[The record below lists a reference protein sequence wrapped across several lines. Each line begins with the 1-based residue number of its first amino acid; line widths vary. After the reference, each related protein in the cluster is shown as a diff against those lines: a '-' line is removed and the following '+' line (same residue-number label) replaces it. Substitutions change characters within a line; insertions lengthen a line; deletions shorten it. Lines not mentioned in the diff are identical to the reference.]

1 VGQSKMDVISVSR
14 RTDIPAFY
22 SQWFINRIRKGWI
35 SFVHPFSQKEQFV
48 SLSPRDVIAL
58 VFWSKNY
65 GPLLSFLAELEDRG
79 YYFYFHFTITGLPR
93 ALEPGAPST
102 EEAISQFRTIA
113 SRLSSLHIQ
122 WRFDPLV
129 ITEETDLSFEIRAF
143 ERIAAALE
151 GYTYRCYIS
160 FVHLYQRVIRN
171 FRKMSITFRDP
182 EDNEKIEL
190 ACRMAEVGKNYGIAL
205 YACCNDLLVNGQVHK
220 AHCIDPEILLQ
231 ITPHSIAHLK
241 ISPTRPQ
248 CGCLKSIDIGKYDS
262 CPHGC
267 LYCYAN
273 ADKSIALK
281 NYYKFLGSGSSFSE
295 GRNL

>member
-1 VGQSKMDVISVSR
+1 MDVISVSR

-22 SQWFINRIRKGWI
+22 SEWFMNCIRKGWV
-35 SFVHPFSQKEQFV
+35 SFVHPFSKKEYFV
-48 SLSPRDVIAL
+48 PLSPHDVTAL

-65 GPLLSFLAELEDRG
+65 GPLIPYLAELEDRG

-93 ALEPGAPST
+93 ALEPGASST

-113 SRLSSLHIQ
+113 TRLSPLHIQ
-122 WRFDPLV
+122 WRFDPIV
-129 ITEETDLSFEIRAF
+129 ITDEIDISFEIKTF

-160 FVHLYQRVIRN
+160 FVHLYQRVTRN
-171 FRKMSITFRDP
+171 FRKRGITFRDL
-182 EDNEKIEL
+182 EDQEKIEL
-190 ACRMAEVGKNYGIAL
+190 ANRISEVGKNYGIAL
-205 YACCNDLLVNGQVHK
+205 YACCNDLLVDGQVHK

-231 ITPHSIAHLK
+231 ITPHSITHLK

-248 CGCLKSIDIGKYDS
+248 CGCLKSIDIGRYDS

-273 ADKSIALK
+273 ANKSIVLK
-281 NYYKFLGSGSSFSE
+281 NYHRFLRSGDLF
-295 GRNL
+295 L